1 MAPKSRLRVLFIE
14 ERPAGSGRL
23 QELLAEPEASILDVS
38 AASWDPEAL
47 KRVVGKRFDVALLEF
62 GVLDAR
68 ALKTVEQLHA
78 RVPLLPIVV
87 VSDHAEDEVTVEV
100 MRAGADDHLKHGDLN
115 AMLLARALTFAVA
128 RNVRM
133 RKKAAAPASRE
144 VQMTAG
150 VILDRLPMGVVLVD
164 ATGKVLL
171 MNRKARE
178 IAAQNDG
185 FLVDKDGC
193 CRTAK
198 PAESQALADLILRTM
213 QPGVDDP
220 VESEFALSLSR
231 PSLKQPLLVLV
242 SPVGG
247 AAGGTENERRGAA
260 IFITDPEDATEISVD
275 VLSRLY
281 GLTNAEAR
289 VVKAL
294 SEGKRLETF
303 AEETGVTTHTVRH
316 QLKQIFRKTDTT
328 RQSELIKLV
337 LTGPA
342 AIRAQAETPKAA
354 APLSSP

>member
-1 MAPKSRLRVLFIE
+1 MP
-14 ERPAGSGRL
+14 
-23 QELLAEPEASILDVS
+23 ELLAEPEAVILDVS
-38 AASWDPEAL
+38 VASWNPEAL
-47 KRVVGKRFDVALLEF
+47 KRVAGKRFDVALLDF

-68 ALKTVEQLHA
+68 ALGTVKKLHA

-87 VSDHAEDEVTVEV
+87 VSDHDEDDLTVEV

-115 AMLLARALTFAVA
+115 AKDLARALTFAVA
-128 RNVRM
+128 RSVRT
-133 RKKAAAPASRE
+133 RKKEAAPASRE

-150 VILDRLPMGVVLVD
+150 IILDRLPMGVVLVN
-164 ATGKVLL
+164 AMGKVLL

-193 CRTAK
+193 CRTSK
-198 PAESQALADLILRTM
+198 RAESQALADLILKTT
-213 QPGVDDP
+213 QPGANENPEV
-220 VESEFALSLSR
+220 EFALSLSR

-242 SPVGG
+242 SPVGH
-247 AAGGTENERRGAA
+247 AAGDPENERRGAA
-260 IFITDPEDATEISVD
+260 IFISDPEDAIEISPE

-303 AEETGVTTHTVRH
+303 AEEAGVTTHTVRH

-342 AIRAQAETPKAA
+342 AIRAQKATPEAA
-354 APLSSP
+354 APV

>member
-14 ERPAGSGRL
+14 ERPAESGRL
-23 QELLAEPEASILDVS
+23 PELLAEPEASILDVS
-38 AASWDPEAL
+38 TASWDPEAL
-47 KRVVGKRFDVALLEF
+47 KRVAGKRFDVALLNF
-62 GVLDAR
+62 IVLDAR
-68 ALKTVEQLHA
+68 ALGTVRKLHA

-87 VSDHAEDEVTVEV
+87 VSDHDEDGLTVEV
-100 MRAGADDHLKHGDLN
+100 MRAGADDHLRHGDLN
-115 AMLLARALTFAVA
+115 AKVLARALTFAVA
-128 RNVRM
+128 RSVRM

-150 VILDRLPMGVVLVD
+150 VILDRLPMGVVLVN
-164 ATGKVLL
+164 AMGKVLL

-193 CRTAK
+193 CRTSK
-198 PAESQALADLILRTM
+198 PAESQALADLILRTT
-213 QPGVDDP
+213 QPGTDEN
-220 VESEFALSLSR
+220 VEGEFALSLSR

-242 SPVGG
+242 SPVGS
-247 AAGGTENERRGAA
+247 AAGENEHERRGVA
-260 IFITDPEDATEISVD
+260 IFITDPEDATEISLE

-281 GLTNAEAR
+281 GLTHAEAR

-303 AEETGVTTHTVRH
+303 AKEAGVTTHTVRH

-342 AIRAQAETPKAA
+342 AIRAQTETPKAA
-354 APLSSP
+354 APP

>member
-1 MAPKSRLRVLFIE
+1 MAPKSRIRVLFIE
-14 ERPAGSGRL
+14 ERPSESSRL
-23 QELLAEPEASILDVS
+23 PALLGEPEASILDVS
-38 AASWDPEAL
+38 TASWDPEAL
-47 KRVVGKRFDVALLEF
+47 KRVAGKRFDVALLDF
-62 GVLDAR
+62 AVIDAR
-68 ALKTVEQLHA
+68 AIATVKQLHGRIA
-78 RVPLLPIVV
+78 LLPIVV
-87 VSDHAEDEVTVEV
+87 VSDHDEDESTIEV
-100 MRAGADDHLKHGDLN
+100 MRAGADDHLKHGDLS
-115 AMLLARALTFAVA
+115 AKVLTRTLTFAVA

-133 RKKAAAPASRE
+133 RKKAAQPASRD

-150 VILDRLPMGVVLVD
+150 VILDRLPMGVVLVN

-193 CRTAK
+193 CRTSK
-198 PAESQALADLILRTM
+198 PAESQALADLILRTT
-213 QPGVDDP
+213 QPGAHENPEV
-220 VESEFALSLSR
+220 EFALSLSR

-242 SPVGG
+242 SPVGR
-247 AAGGTENERRGAA
+247 AAGDPENEHRGAA
-260 IFITDPEDATEISVD
+260 IFISDPEDAIEISPE

-303 AEETGVTTHTVRH
+303 AEEAGVTTHTVRH

-342 AIRAQAETPKAA
+342 AIRAQTATPEAA
-354 APLSSP
+354 VPV